1 MWPGVGDR
9 PGREHPPVV
18 RPAAIRPQEPGR
30 RWRLCLGR
38 SLPSHPHGICSG
50 WSQGPSATG
59 PAGWCSCWG
68 LLASEGSP
76 GSSRPAQEQRQRKNL
91 AGESQVSRQA
101 GMYWEGMGGGKRMR
115 LVPRSDE
122 ACQDGHLVSPL
133 GMTRFTCEVSR
144 RTSGRL
150 LSLPAHF
157 KDDTPEERGSGVGLG
172 QRPRAGD
179 LGVGVQAGGCPEAL
193 LARACQL
200 AASKGGHLG
209 LCGPADGL
217 RTGHSSENTGPWAHD
232 WLLGC

>member
-1 MWPGVGDR
+1 M
-9 PGREHPPVV
+9 
-18 RPAAIRPQEPGR
+18 
-30 RWRLCLGR
+30 
-38 SLPSHPHGICSG
+38 
-50 WSQGPSATG
+50 
-59 PAGWCSCWG
+59 
-68 LLASEGSP
+68 
-76 GSSRPAQEQRQRKNL
+76 
-91 AGESQVSRQA
+91 
-101 GMYWEGMGGGKRMR
+101 
-115 LVPRSDE
+115 
-122 ACQDGHLVSPL
+122 SPL

-193 LARACQL
+193 LAWACQL

-209 LCGPADGL
+209 PCGPADGL